1 MPNNFF
7 YSKAIYLGKEHY
19 VLRYADDE
27 KYGRE
32 FTPLTIHMRNLIE
45 IGRHHQS
52 IRLAGPS
59 NSNFLDYF
67 VEGLKYIQPT
77 KDQVNML
84 YRGYHS
90 YLTAG
95 VASSSEI
102 VRYICQAKPSPMVC
116 VSSSKTYHSCITPF
130 LEGLHEIQQTYNE
143 YVENGLVI
151 EQPETSLLIESLM
164 KITPN
169 IVKIQG
175 KEKGAMRQNNT
186 PTTAATGRKTSRIS
200 FTGHIPYTET
210 FDKTLEQHQFFPL
223 EKITDLITSAS
234 SYRNA
239 CLYSMM
245 AATNARD
252 SEADQI
258 LWQDINLSTREIFL
272 VNPNTRQNPGN
283 AYRGISEVER
293 NKLEWKG
300 RSTPLTVLLEP
311 YGTLFFHNL
320 ELYIRY
326 EYKASCGHNFI
337 FHDKSG
343 KPLYLCDYSSV
354 ILHQFRRAATKALP
368 DQPHIA
374 RKLGL
379 HSLRHSNIYFLKNYL
394 EHSKG
399 QGLSDS
405 ELMLLTGHRDIRSLQ
420 KYAKVDW
427 EILLEKISHAN
438 FLRKNGNTK
447 SSTEF
452 QIQYLEE
459 RLATFKEKLNQ
470 QNLERENVLA

>member
-1 MPNNFF
+1 MLNNFF
-7 YSKAIYLGKEHY
+7 YTKAIYLGKEHH
-19 VLRYADDE
+19 VLRYADE
-27 KYGRE
+27 KKYGME

-45 IGRHHQS
+45 IGRHHQT
-52 IRLAGPS
+52 IRMTGPCT
-59 NSNFLDYF
+59 SNFLDYF
-67 VEGLKYIQPT
+67 LEGLKYIQPT
-77 KDQVNML
+77 KPEVNML

-102 VRYICQAKPSPMVC
+102 VRFICEAKPSPMVS
-116 VSSSKTYHSCITPF
+116 VSTSKAYHSCITPF
-130 LEGLHEIQQTYNE
+130 LDSINTIQQTYNE
-143 YVENGLVI
+143 YVENGLVV
-151 EQPETSLLIESLM
+151 EQPETSILIESLM
-164 KITPN
+164 KITSN
-169 IVKIQG
+169 IIKIQG
-175 KEKGAMRQNNT
+175 KEKAAMRQHTT
-186 PTTAATGRKTSRIS
+186 PMTAATGSKMSRIS
-200 FTGHIPYTET
+200 FTSHIPYEEN
-210 FDKTLEQHQFFPL
+210 FVKTLEEHQFFPL
-223 EKITDLITSAS
+223 EKISDLIASAS

-239 CLYSMM
+239 CLYSLMG
-245 AATNARD
+245 ATNARD

-258 LWQDINLSTREIFL
+258 LWQDINLSTREILL
-272 VNPNTRQNPGN
+272 VNPNTRKNPGD
-283 AYRGISEVER
+283 AYRGISEIER

-300 RSTPLTVLLEP
+300 RSTPLTVMLEP
-311 YGTLFFHNL
+311 YGSFFFHNL

-326 EYKASCGHNFI
+326 EYKASCGHNFV

-354 ILHQFRRAATKALP
+354 ILHQFKKAAARALP

-374 RKLGL
+374 SKLGL

-399 QGLSDS
+399 QGLTDS
-405 ELMLLTGHRDIRSLQ
+405 ELMLLTGHKDIRSLQ

-427 EILLEKISHAN
+427 EILLEKISYAN
-438 FLRKNGNTK
+438 YLRKHGDTK

-459 RLATFKEKLNQ
+459 RLKTFKEKLRQ
-470 QNLERENVLA
+470 QVHESALA